1 MLIPVPCSAF
11 SEPSYLPTISSTS
24 FDMKAS

>member
-11 SEPSYLPTISSTS
+11 SEPSYLSTISSTS
-24 FDMKAS
+24 FAMNDS